1 MGRLDEKDSNVP
13 NFLALPAGTLRMM
26 LIHRRNETA
35 NHQMSPSFRL
45 RRLRIRPRR
54 YHAHHSTLTR

>member
-1 MGRLDEKDSNVP
+1 MGQVDEKDSNVP

-26 LIHRRNETA
+26 LIHRRNETT

-45 RRLRIRPRR
+45 RRLRIHLHH
-54 YHAHHSTLTR
+54 YHAHHSRLTR

>member
-1 MGRLDEKDSNVP
+1 MGRPNEKDSDVR
-13 NFLALPAGTLRMM
+13 NFLAIPAGTLRMM
-26 LIHRRNETA
+26 LIHRRNETT

-45 RRLRIRPRR
+45 RRLRIRLRR